1 MKTVTYRPN
10 LGSLKTFIKNDEM
23 TAVIQAATDLIAERA
38 RANAPVATG
47 AYRDSLRVTVHQ
59 HPSRVAGHVGAFVNH
74 GPTVEKSHHVLR
86 RALG

>member
-38 RANAPVATG
+38 RANA
-47 AYRDSLRVTVHQ
+47 
-59 HPSRVAGHVGAFVNH
+59 
-74 GPTVEKSHHVLR
+74 
-86 RALG
+86 RAK